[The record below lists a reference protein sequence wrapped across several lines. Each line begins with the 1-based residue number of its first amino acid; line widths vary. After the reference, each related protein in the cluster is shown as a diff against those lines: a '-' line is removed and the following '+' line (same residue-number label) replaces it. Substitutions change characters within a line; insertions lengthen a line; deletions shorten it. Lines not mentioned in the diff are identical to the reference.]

1 MPAEELE
8 IPGQKLHAQECH
20 LWHIPLVPPD
30 ENNPVR
36 MEYLSDEEKTRAAK
50 FLLPAPRHQFV
61 TTRSV
66 LRALLGT
73 YLKTHP
79 ARIPFAF
86 NTFGKPF
93 LPAPL
98 AELRFNVS
106 HSGQQALIAITK
118 AGEVGV
124 DIEQQRG
131 DNDILGLAKMI
142 FCPEDLQ
149 VWLELPPLEQRP
161 AFYDAWSRKEAL
173 SKALGFGLSVD
184 LKVLRVNFNAGD
196 RARILEMDQAL
207 GLANQWQLKQ
217 IDRLC
222 GYSAALAINVQDI
235 EVKHLTF
242 HW

>member
-20 LWHIPLVPPD
+20 LWHISLAPPD
-30 ENNPVR
+30 ESHPIR
-36 MEYLSDEEKTRAAK
+36 TEYLSDEEKTRAAK
-50 FLLPAPRHQFV
+50 FLLPAPRRQFV
-61 TTRSV
+61 TTRNI
-66 LRALLGT
+66 LRALLGA
-73 YLKTHP
+73 YLNTHP
-79 ARIPFAF
+79 ARIPFAL
-86 NTFGKPF
+86 NPFGKPS
-93 LPAPL
+93 LPAPF

-106 HSGQQALIAITK
+106 HSGQQALIAITR

-131 DNDILGLAKMI
+131 GSDIFGLAKMI
-142 FCPEDLQ
+142 FCPEDLEI
-149 VWLELPPLEQRP
+149 WLELPSLEQRP
-161 AFYDAWSRKEAL
+161 AFYNAWSRKEAL

-184 LKVLRVNFNAGD
+184 PKELRVNFNAGD

-207 GLANQWQLKQ
+207 GLANQWQLIQ
-217 IDRLC
+217 IDRLR
-222 GYSAALAINVQDI
+222 GYSAALAINAQDI